1 MHRKLLAHNVALY
14 HPTVKP
20 MTEIEVVHRRV
31 SSLDPWT
38 HPNTWEKWCD
48 DNDVSQR
55 GQTSVKMMEHA
66 TQKARLRA
74 WESKSMKVMKK
85 LTKSSIFGKSK
96 KHAKLRR

>member
-1 MHRKLLAHNVALY
+1 
-14 HPTVKP
+14 
-20 MTEIEVVHRRV
+20 
-31 SSLDPWT
+31 
-38 HPNTWEKWCD
+38 
-48 DNDVSQR
+48 
-55 GQTSVKMMEHA
+55 MEHA